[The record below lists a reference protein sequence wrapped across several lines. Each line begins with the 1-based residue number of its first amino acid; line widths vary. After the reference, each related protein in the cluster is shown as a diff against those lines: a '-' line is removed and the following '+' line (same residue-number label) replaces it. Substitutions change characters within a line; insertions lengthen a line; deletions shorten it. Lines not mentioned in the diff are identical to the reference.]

1 MMTPQE
7 IDDRV
12 KGILPDA
19 EVDVVDTRGDAQHCR
34 VVVRS
39 ATFEGMSLI
48 EQHKLVMSSLGD
60 EIGKRMHAVEIKTIV
75 RAG

>member
-1 MMTPQE
+1 
-7 IDDRV
+7 
-12 KGILPDA
+12 
-19 EVDVVDTRGDAQHCR
+19 
-34 VVVRS
+34 
-39 ATFEGMSLI
+39 MSLI